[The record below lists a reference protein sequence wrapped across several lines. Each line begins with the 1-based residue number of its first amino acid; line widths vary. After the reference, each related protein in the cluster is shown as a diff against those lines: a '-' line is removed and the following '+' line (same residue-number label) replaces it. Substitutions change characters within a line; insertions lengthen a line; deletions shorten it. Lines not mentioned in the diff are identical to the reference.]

1 MQIQTQVIARQP
13 QRTRHE
19 DLPRGLACP
28 RFAYIHIVEEATKD
42 KECLSTLLQPTTK
55 VVS

>member
-1 MQIQTQVIARQP
+1 MQIQTQVTARQP
-13 QRTRHE
+13 QRTRHK
-19 DLPRGLACP
+19 DLSRDLACP
-28 RFAYIHIVEEATKD
+28 RFTYVHIVEENTKD

>member
-1 MQIQTQVIARQP
+1 MRIQTQP
-13 QRTRHE
+13 QRTRHK
-19 DLPRGLACP
+19 DLSRDLACP
-28 RFAYIHIVEEATKD
+28 RFAYVHIVEEATKD

>member
-42 KECLSTLLQPTTK
+42 KECLSTLLRPTTK